1 LVAPIFLTKLMI
13 DKPTTKP
20 NNPNFSS
27 GPCAKRPGW
36 NIQNLKTDSLGR
48 SHRAKLPKQRLLEVI
63 TLTKEILQLP
73 KDYRVGILPASDTGA
88 IEAAMWSL
96 LGKTGVE
103 VLAWE
108 NFGND
113 WVKDIKD
120 QLKPDNL
127 TIHKA
132 DYGNITDFN
141 NLNFDNDIVFNWNGT
156 TSGVCVP
163 NADWI
168 PQDRKGL
175 TICDATSAVFAMD
188 MDWSK
193 LDVVTWSWQKVLGG
207 EAAHGM
213 IAMSPKAIERLS
225 EYQPSWPIPKIFR
238 LANNKKVIEGIFK
251 GETINTPSM
260 LCVEDA
266 IDALQWIQSIGGYA
280 GSIKKSKSNLEVI
293 KKWVASH
300 DWIDFLANDPNTL
313 SSTSICLKITEDWF
327 VQLSEED
334 QQAKV
339 KEINSLLEKEGVAYD
354 INAYRTAPAGFRIWG
369 GATVEASDIE
379 TLLPWIE
386 WGYRSIKS

>member
-1 LVAPIFLTKLMI
+1 MI
-13 DKPTTKP
+13 DKPVTKP
-20 NNPNFSS
+20 KNPNFSS

-120 QLKPDNL
+120 QLKPENL

-327 VQLSEED
+327 VQLSEEE
-334 QQAKV
+334 QQTKV

>member
-1 LVAPIFLTKLMI
+1 MI

-120 QLKPDNL
+120 QLKPENL

-327 VQLSEED
+327 VQLSEEE
-334 QQAKV
+334 QQTKV

>member
-1 LVAPIFLTKLMI
+1 MI

-120 QLKPDNL
+120 QLKPENL

-280 GSIKKSKSNLEVI
+280 GSIKKSKSNLEII

-300 DWIDFLANDPNTL
+300 DWIDFLANDLNTL

>member
-1 LVAPIFLTKLMI
+1 MI

-225 EYQPSWPIPKIFR
+225 EYEPSWPIPKIFR

-339 KEINSLLEKEGVAYD
+339 KEINNLLEKEGVAYD

>member
-1 LVAPIFLTKLMI
+1 MNKPIS
-13 DKPTTKP
+13 KPK
-20 NNPNFSS
+20 NPNFSS

-36 NIQNLKTDSLGR
+36 NINNLRTDTLGR
-48 SHRAKLPKQRLLEVI
+48 SHRAKLPKQRLLDVI
-63 TLTKEILQLP
+63 NLTKEILQLP
-73 KDYRVGILPASDTGA
+73 EDYRVGILAASDTGA

-96 LGKTGVE
+96 LGARGVE

-120 QLKPDNL
+120 QLKPENL
-127 TIHKA
+127 TIHKV
-132 DYGNITDFN
+132 DYGKLPDLKK
-141 NLNFDNDIVFNWNGT
+141 LNFDNDIVFNWNGT

-163 NADWI
+163 NSDWI
-168 PQDRKGL
+168 SKDRKGL

-213 IAMSPKAIERLS
+213 IAMSPKAIQRLS
-225 EYQPSWPIPKIFR
+225 EYQPNWPIPKIFR

-266 IDALQWIQSIGGYA
+266 IDALNWIKSIGGYS
-280 GSIKKSKSNLEVI
+280 GSIKKSQKNLEVV
-293 KKWVASH
+293 KQWVQSK
-300 DWIDFLANDPNTL
+300 DWIDFLAEDLKTI
-313 SSTSICLKITEDWF
+313 SSTSICLKITADWF
-327 VQLSEED
+327 LKLSEDD
-334 QQAKV
+334 QQAKI
-339 KEINSLLEKEGVAYD
+339 KEINSMLDKEGVAYD

-386 WGYRSIKS
+386 WGYQSIKP